1 MRMVYRKAN
10 ELKRHA
16 ALITAV
22 LLLAAL
28 CGCSAARREMGTDA
42 EREVRTITDMG
53 NRQVIIPQKIDR
65 VFCSNPIGTVNVY
78 MLAPDRLA
86 GWNFKPQGEDR
97 KFIEERYLELPS
109 LGVWM
114 GAGATPNTEEIAK
127 ADPDVI
133 FCFWSTNSD
142 GVEMAESIEVQT
154 GIPVILMD
162 YDIDS
167 SDEVYRLLGEY
178 LDVKEKAELLS
189 RYCRSTLDSLSEKLS
204 SVPEEKRIKIFISQG
219 RGGLQTDPVGSIHIQ
234 DVMDFLGFIN
244 VADLPGSEGRGMGM
258 PSVSLEQIAYWNP
271 DVVLI
276 NEYNMND
283 SLKSDLYGE
292 ILSSPQWS
300 EMEAVQSG
308 RVYDI
313 PQSPFSWLGKPPS
326 AARVLGAVWLTD
338 LLYPDYMDMDIR
350 TEIRNF
356 YRVFYRYALTEQEI
370 DRILRKSR

>member
-1 MRMVYRKAN
+1 MRMVYKKAN
-10 ELKRHA
+10 ALKRHT
-16 ALITAV
+16 ALVTAV
-22 LLLAAL
+22 LLMAAF
-28 CGCSAARREMGTDA
+28 CGCSDVRMGMGM
-42 EREVRTITDMG
+42 EIEKEVRTVTDMG

-78 MLAPDRLA
+78 MLAPGKLA

-133 FCFWSTNSD
+133 FCFWSTDSD
-142 GVEMAESIEVQT
+142 GVEMAGAIEGQT

-162 YDIDS
+162 YDINS

-178 LDVKEKAELLS
+178 LDVREEAELLS
-189 RYCRSTLDSLSEKLS
+189 RYCRRTLDSLSEKLS
-204 SVPEEKRIKIFISQG
+204 SVPDGKRVKIFISQG

-234 DVMDFLGFIN
+234 DVIDFLGLIN
-244 VADLPGSEGRGMGM
+244 VADLPGSEGKGMGM

-283 SLKSDLYGE
+283 SLKSDLHGG

-300 EMEAVQSG
+300 EIGAVQSG
-308 RVYDI
+308 QVYDI

-326 AARVLGAVWLTD
+326 AVRVLGAVWLAD
-338 LLYPDYMDMDIR
+338 LLYPDYMDIDIR
-350 TEIRNF
+350 SEIKNF
-356 YRVFYRYALTEQEI
+356 YKVFYRYTLTEQEI
-370 DRILRKSR
+370 DRILEKSL